1 MVKFSVLF
9 PVVLSVLLMSLAIV
23 FTLFSGKIDRAVK
36 GEKKVQK
43 VIVVFSMG
51 VLLIGMITI
60 VASVL
65 S

>member
-9 PVVLSVLLMSLAIV
+9 PVVLSVLLMILAIV
-23 FTLFSGKIDRAVK
+23 FTLFSDKIDRAAK

-51 VLLIGMITI
+51 VLLVGMITI

>member
-9 PVVLSVLLMSLAIV
+9 PIVFSVLLMILAII
-23 FTLFSGKIDRAVK
+23 FTLFSNKIDRAVK

-60 VASVL
+60 MASAL

>member
-1 MVKFSVLF
+1 MVKFSILF
-9 PVVLSVLLMSLAIV
+9 PVVFSVLLMILAIV
-23 FTLFSGKIDRAVK
+23 FTLFSNKIDRAVK

-60 VASVL
+60 MASVL

>member
-9 PVVLSVLLMSLAIV
+9 PVVLSVLLMILAIV

-51 VLLIGMITI
+51 VLLIGIITI
-60 VASVL
+60 MASAL

>member
-9 PVVLSVLLMSLAIV
+9 PVVLSVLLMILAIV
-23 FTLFSGKIDRAVK
+23 FTLFSDKIDRAVK

-60 VASVL
+60 VASVI

>member
-9 PVVLSVLLMSLAIV
+9 PVVLSVLLMILAIV
-23 FTLFSGKIDRAVK
+23 FTLFSNKIDRAVK

-60 VASVL
+60 MASVL

>member
-9 PVVLSVLLMSLAIV
+9 PVVLSVLLMILAIV
-23 FTLFSGKIDRAVK
+23 FTLFSDKIDRTVK
-36 GEKKVQK
+36 GEKMVQK

-51 VLLIGMITI
+51 VLLVGMITI
-60 VASVL
+60 MASAL

>member
-51 VLLIGMITI
+51 VLLIGIITI
-60 VASVL
+60 MASAV

>member
-1 MVKFSVLF
+1 MVKFAVLF
-9 PVVLSVLLMSLAIV
+9 PVVLSVLLMILAIV

-60 VASVL
+60 MASAL

>member
-1 MVKFSVLF
+1 MKFSVLF
-9 PVVLSVLLMSLAIV
+9 PVVLLVLLMILAIV
-23 FTLFSGKIDRAVK
+23 FTLFSGKIDKAVK

-60 VASVL
+60 MASAL

>member
-9 PVVLSVLLMSLAIV
+9 PVVLSVLLMILAIV
-23 FTLFSGKIDRAVK
+23 FTLFSGKIDKAVK

-60 VASVL
+60 MASAL

>member
-9 PVVLSVLLMSLAIV
+9 PVVLSVLLMILAIV
-23 FTLFSGKIDRAVK
+23 FTLFSNKIDRAVK

-60 VASVL
+60 VASAL

>member
-9 PVVLSVLLMSLAIV
+9 PIMLSVLLMILAIV

-51 VLLIGMITI
+51 VVLLGMITI
-60 VASVL
+60 MASVL
-65 S
+65 L

>member
-9 PVVLSVLLMSLAIV
+9 PIVFSVLLMILAIV
-23 FTLFSGKIDRAVK
+23 FTLFSNKIDRAVK

-60 VASVL
+60 IASTL

>member
-9 PVVLSVLLMSLAIV
+9 PVVLSVLLMILAIV
-23 FTLFSGKIDRAVK
+23 FTLFSNKIDRAVK

-60 VASVL
+60 IASTL

>member
-1 MVKFSVLF
+1 MVKFAVLF

-60 VASVL
+60 MASAL

>member
-9 PVVLSVLLMSLAIV
+9 PVVLSVLLMILAIV
-23 FTLFSGKIDRAVK
+23 CTLFSDKIDRAVK

>member
-9 PVVLSVLLMSLAIV
+9 PVVLSVLLMILAIV
-23 FTLFSGKIDRAVK
+23 FTLFSDKIDRAVK

>member
-1 MVKFSVLF
+1 MVKFAVLF

-51 VLLIGMITI
+51 VVLLGMITI
-60 VASVL
+60 MASVL
-65 S
+65 L

>member
-9 PVVLSVLLMSLAIV
+9 PVVLSVLLMILAIV
-23 FTLFSGKIDRAVK
+23 FTLFSGKIDKAVK

-60 VASVL
+60 MASTL

>member
-9 PVVLSVLLMSLAIV
+9 PVVLSVLLIILAIV
-23 FTLFSGKIDRAVK
+23 FTLFSDKIDRAVK

-43 VIVVFSMG
+43 VIIVFSMG

-60 VASVL
+60 MASTL

>member
-9 PVVLSVLLMSLAIV
+9 PVVLSVLLMILAIV

-36 GEKKVQK
+36 GEKKVQE

-60 VASVL
+60 MASTL

>member
-9 PVVLSVLLMSLAIV
+9 PIMLSVLLMILAIV
-23 FTLFSGKIDRAVK
+23 FTLFSDKIDRAVK

-51 VLLIGMITI
+51 VVLLGMITI
-60 VASVL
+60 MASVL
-65 S
+65 L

>member
-60 VASVL
+60 MASAL

>member
-1 MVKFSVLF
+1 MVKFAVLF

-23 FTLFSGKIDRAVK
+23 FTLFSDKIDRAVK

-60 VASVL
+60 MASAL

>member
-51 VLLIGMITI
+51 VLLIGIITI
-60 VASVL
+60 MASAL